1 MTSPSHD
8 ELIQRTARRVGVTTT
23 QVERIIDTYADE
35 YIQLDRKMRLDT
47 ARRTHRETSL
57 TTEFAAPG
65 EAPVT
70 PETAQ
75 VTPRKR
81 TAKVTA
87 AAKPSDAQ
95 APDTTT

>member
-8 ELIQRTARRVGVTTT
+8 ELIQRTAKRVGLPTV

-35 YIQLDRKMRLDT
+35 YIQLERKLRV
-47 ARRTHRETSL
+47 AAGERVQRETTV
-57 TTEFAAPG
+57 TTEFAAPALPA
-65 EAPVT
+65 EQP
-70 PETAQ
+70 

-81 TAKVTA
+81 SAKVTG

-95 APDTTT
+95 AEDQT